1 MRYLAT
7 NLVLQGCA
15 NMTLSLLRKPRACA
29 IRDVSSRHLTVKSVQ
44 QCPHS
49 HYVIAQQSTLGS
61 RGTFPIKIR
70 GNTPSAF
77 KGFNFLTNKNSNINY
92 NFQLKTLRNKLNEL
106 QVKSSNL
113 EKNWVTRLTSNASC
127 PKSRNKAM
135 DGGRSCGRSCVVFRG
150 WAAGRGG
157 VCHCGAGKP
166 WARAACE
173 CLTL

>member
-15 NMTLSLLRKPRACA
+15 NMTLSLLRKPRA
-29 IRDVSSRHLTVKSVQ
+29 VSSRHLTVKSVQ

-77 KGFNFLTNKNSNINY
+77 KGFNFFNKQEFKHQLQFSIKNIA
-92 NFQLKTLRNKLNEL
+92 K
-106 QVKSSNL
+106 
-113 EKNWVTRLTSNASC
+113 
-127 PKSRNKAM
+127 
-135 DGGRSCGRSCVVFRG
+135 
-150 WAAGRGG
+150 
-157 VCHCGAGKP
+157 
-166 WARAACE
+166 
-173 CLTL
+173 

>member
-70 GNTPSAF
+70 GKTPSAF
-77 KGFNFLTNKNSNINY
+77 KGFNFFNKQEFKHQLQFSIKNIA
-92 NFQLKTLRNKLNEL
+92 K
-106 QVKSSNL
+106 
-113 EKNWVTRLTSNASC
+113 
-127 PKSRNKAM
+127 
-135 DGGRSCGRSCVVFRG
+135 
-150 WAAGRGG
+150 
-157 VCHCGAGKP
+157 
-166 WARAACE
+166 
-173 CLTL
+173 